1 MANNERQ
8 AGAAGRRQAG
18 YFCHLK
24 VEEKHTGAILVTNQI
39 GVPLEFKYTEPVV
52 VTKLHK
58 ILYGSSLERYL
69 HETVIRDRLV
79 REIQSEPEFFLT
91 SFDEREF
98 LSPLGGR
105 EMVAV
110 QRLKTGQEEGTGP
123 FTRVRDREVIA
134 QLEDGLGV
142 RLAFSTPDDTVQ
154 HYVVT
159 WLQELGRTMDVLEPI
174 ERVLLALRSLC
185 GDGKKA

>member
-8 AGAAGRRQAG
+8 GASPGRRQAG

-24 VEEKHTGAILVTNQI
+24 LDEKHTGAILVTNQI
-39 GVPLEFKYTEPVV
+39 GVPIEFKYTEPVV

-69 HETVIRDRLV
+69 HETVIRDRLA
-79 REIQSEPEFFLT
+79 RELHSEPEFFLT
-91 SFDEREF
+91 PIDEKEF
-98 LSPLGGR
+98 LSPLAGK

-110 QRLKTGQEEGTGP
+110 QRLNQGQGEGTSP
-123 FTRVRDREVIA
+123 FTRVRDREAIV
-134 QLEDGLGV
+134 QLEDGVNL

-154 HYVVT
+154 HYFVT

-174 ERVLLALRSLC
+174 DRVFSALRSLC
-185 GDGKKA
+185 GDEKRV